1 MFRNPIFA
9 QTRSGFQLVLF
20 MAIILFGA
28 LFSMLAGILLSMLF
42 FGLGINEIG
51 TAMQSSSDLGLQSG
65 RLIQVISQLGM
76 FVLPPFLFAMLVAP
90 SVKSYLGFK
99 NKSPLSH
106 YIPMLLL
113 MFACLPLIHGLAELN
128 QNIGLPESMAGLEQ
142 WMQQKEQQAKEMTE
156 FFLGVTTIGGLLFN
170 LFMIAVLPALGEELV
185 FRSVLQP
192 LLARLLRNGH
202 AGVILSALVFSLMH
216 FQFYGLIPRFV
227 LGLFLGYAYLWT
239 RSIWVPIL
247 MHFVNNAAAIIV
259 YFLYHNGHIA
269 VDMDE
274 FGGGGGW
281 FAFVLSAVFCGA
293 MLYSLYLNRTPS
305 STGPSGPTRA
315 LDS

>member
-9 QTRSGFQLVLF
+9 HTGSGFQLILF
-20 MAIILFGA
+20 MALVLFGA
-28 LFSMLAGILLSMLF
+28 LLSILAGILLSMFF
-42 FGLGINEIG
+42 FGLGIADIG
-51 TAMQSSSDLGLQSG
+51 AAMQSNTELGLHSG
-65 RLIQVISQLGM
+65 RLMQVISQLGM
-76 FVLPPFLFAMLVAP
+76 FVLPPVLFALMVSP
-90 SVKSYLGFK
+90 SLTVYLGFK
-99 NKSPLSH
+99 NKSSLLH

-128 QNIGLPESMAGLEQ
+128 QSINLPESMAGLEE
-142 WMQQKEQQAKEMTE
+142 WMKQKEEQAKEMTE

-170 LFMIAVLPALGEELV
+170 LFMIAVMPAIGEELV

-192 LLARLLRNGH
+192 LLARLFRNVH

-239 RSIWVPIL
+239 RSIWIPIF

-259 YFLYHNGHIA
+259 YFLWHNGHIA
-269 VDMDE
+269 VDMDN
-274 FGGGGGW
+274 FGSGGGW
-281 FAFVLSAVFCGA
+281 FAFVLSAVFCLA
-293 MLYSLYLNRTPS
+293 MLYYIYLNRLKPEEV
-305 STGPSGPTRA
+305 PNGPTRA
-315 LDS
+315 LD